1 MTNQAPALIQKN
13 ITDSVIGSI
22 GRLKNDGLAIAP
34 NYNPTNALKSA
45 FFAMTNSASG
55 NLLEKCSQESVA
67 NSLLDMVVQGLNPA
81 KTQCYFIPYGNQ
93 LKMTRS
99 YFGTQKVVKS
109 LAEVEDIWANV
120 IYEGDVFEYEIG
132 FDGRERLVEHKTSF
146 LNRDNKI
153 LGAYAIVKTKDQG
166 ELLTVMTMKEI
177 DVSWSQGRTKNVQ
190 QKFPQEMAKRTVI
203 NRAAKAFINT
213 SDDSDALIDSINRTT
228 SNEFEDSE
236 RMDVTPQDVQAT
248 IDTNQASESL
258 DFEAE
263 PMNVDYETG
272 EVLDSK
278 PQPVKKAEKV
288 TIDTPE
294 DLEQGQLFA
303 SGVKSSLDNSVP
315 F

>member
-22 GRLKNDGLAIAP
+22 GRLKNDGLVIAP

-55 NLLEKCSQESVA
+55 NLLEKCTQESIA

-109 LAEVEDIWANV
+109 LTNVVDIWANV
-120 IYEGDVFEYEIG
+120 IYDGDSFDYEIDN
-132 FDGRERLVEHKTSF
+132 DGRERLVDHRTSF
-146 LNRDNKI
+146 ANRDNKI
-153 LGAYAIVKTKDQG
+153 LGAYAIVKTTDQG

-177 DVSWSQGRTKNVQ
+177 EASWSQARTKNVQ

-213 SDDSDALIDSINRTT
+213 SDDSDTLIESINRTT
-228 SNEFEDSE
+228 ANEFEDNE
-236 RMDVTPQDVQAT
+236 RVDVTLQDVQEV
-248 IDTNQASESL
+248 IETNQASEVL
-258 DFEAE
+258 DFEE
-263 PMNVDYETG
+263 PIHVEVEIG
-272 EVLDSK
+272 EILDSEPEPIK
-278 PQPVKKAEKV
+278 QAEKV
-288 TIDTPE
+288 TIDSAE
-294 DLEQGQLFA
+294 DLEQTQLFD
-303 SGVKSSLDNSVP
+303 SGVKSKLDSQVP

>member
-1 MTNQAPALIQKN
+1 MTNQAPALMQKN

-22 GRLKNDGLAIAP
+22 GRLKNDGLVIAP

-55 NLLEKCSQESVA
+55 NLLEKCTQESIA

-109 LAEVEDIWANV
+109 LNNVVDIWANV
-120 IYEGDVFEYEIG
+120 IYDGDSFDYEIDN
-132 FDGRERLVEHKTSF
+132 DGRERLVDHRTSF
-146 LNRDNKI
+146 ANRDNKI
-153 LGAYAIVKTKDQG
+153 LGAYAIVKTTDQG

-177 DVSWSQGRTKNVQ
+177 EASWSQARTKNVQ

-213 SDDSDALIDSINRTT
+213 SDDSDTLIESINRTT
-228 SNEFEDSE
+228 TNEFEDNE
-236 RMDVTPQDVQAT
+236 RVDVTPQDVQEV
-248 IDTNQASESL
+248 IETNQASEVL
-258 DFEAE
+258 DFEE
-263 PMNVDYETG
+263 PIHVDMETG
-272 EVLDSK
+272 EILDSEPEPIK
-278 PQPVKKAEKV
+278 QAEKV
-288 TIDTPE
+288 TIDSAD
-294 DLEQGQLFA
+294 DLEQTQLFDN
-303 SGVKSSLDNSVP
+303 GVKSKLDSQVP

>member
-22 GRLKNDGLAIAP
+22 GRLKNDGLVIAQ

-55 NLLEKCSQESVA
+55 NLLEKCTQESIA

-109 LAEVEDIWANV
+109 LSNVEDIWANA
-120 IYEGDVFEYEIG
+120 IYQDDVFDYAIIE
-132 FDGRERLVEHKTSF
+132 GRERLVEHKTSF
-146 LNRDNKI
+146 ENRDKPI
-153 LGAYAIVKTKDQG
+153 VGAYAIIKTTDQG

-177 DVSWSQGRTKNVQ
+177 EASWSQGRTKNVQ

-213 SDDSDALIDSINRTT
+213 SDDSDTLIESINRTT
-228 SNEFEDSE
+228 ANEFEDSE
-236 RMDVTPQDVQAT
+236 RMDVTPQDVQEV
-248 IDTNQASESL
+248 IETNQASEVL
-258 DFEAE
+258 DFEE
-263 PMNVDYETG
+263 PIHVDVETG
-272 EVLDSK
+272 EILDSEPEPIK
-278 PQPVKKAEKV
+278 QAEKV
-288 TIDTPE
+288 TIDSAE
-294 DLEQGQLFA
+294 DLEQTQLFDN
-303 SGVKSSLDNSVP
+303 GVKSKLDSQVP

>member
-1 MTNQAPALIQKN
+1 MTNQAPALMQKN

-22 GRLKNDGLAIAP
+22 GRLKNDGLVIAP

-55 NLLEKCSQESVA
+55 NLLEKCTQESIA

-109 LAEVEDIWANV
+109 LSNVEDIWANA
-120 IYEGDVFEYEIG
+120 IYQDDVFDYAIIE
-132 FDGRERLVEHKTSF
+132 GRERLVEHKTSF
-146 LNRDNKI
+146 ENRDKPI
-153 LGAYAIVKTKDQG
+153 VGAYAIIKTTDQG

-177 DVSWSQGRTKNVQ
+177 EASWSQGRTKNVQ

-213 SDDSDALIDSINRTT
+213 SDDSDALIESINRTT
-228 SNEFEDSE
+228 ANEFEDNE
-236 RMDVTPQDVQAT
+236 RVDVTPQEVQEV
-248 IDTNQASESL
+248 IETNQASEVL
-258 DFEAE
+258 DFEE
-263 PMNVDYETG
+263 PINVDLETG
-272 EVLDSK
+272 EILDSEPK
-278 PQPVKKAEKV
+278 PIKQAEKV
-288 TIDTPE
+288 TIDSAE
-294 DLEQGQLFA
+294 DLEQTQLFDN
-303 SGVKSSLDNSVP
+303 GVKSKLDSQVP